1 MNTKLS
7 YICCN
12 LTQRTMKFRLH
23 ILLVALTL
31 CFVTITHSQHKTF
44 AIKNGIAIQ
53 GGVTQFDINTD
64 NFVTKK
70 GNGFIGGMAAT
81 VDLPHKW
88 YTVSYGMLLSE
99 NNIEISGRMTDDVAG
114 NEMIEYKMMTV
125 QLGFLFHAKLIGE
138 NLTID
143 LGPQI
148 QYNGKL
154 ELKDSENE
162 TYFINGYENLMAKD
176 ISEISQFN
184 ANGIVGLSA
193 GIGAFRV
200 RAQYGY
206 GFTNILSK
214 LNNNNLDTSGGA
226 SKFKGNQQLLSL
238 TAMITF

>member
-7 YICCN
+7 YICAKI
-12 LTQRTMKFRLH
+12 TQRTMKFRLP

-31 CFVTITHSQHKTF
+31 CFVTTIRGQHKTF

-53 GGVTQFDINTD
+53 GGITQFDIKTD
-64 NFVTKK
+64 NFTTKK

-99 NNIEISGRMTDDVAG
+99 NNLEISGRMTDDVLG
-114 NEMIEYKMMTV
+114 NEMIEYKMMTIQV
-125 QLGFLFHAKLIGE
+125 GFLFHAKILNE
-138 NLTID
+138 NLTLDI
-143 LGPQI
+143 GPQL

-162 TYFINGYENLMAKD
+162 NYFINGYESLIASD
-176 ISEISQFN
+176 ITNISQFN
-184 ANGIVGLSA
+184 ANGVVGISA
-193 GIGAFRV
+193 GIGAFRIRV
-200 RAQYGY
+200 QYGY
-206 GFTNILSK
+206 GFTNIFNK
-214 LNNNNLDTSGGA
+214 LNNSNLSTGTGESE
-226 SKFKGNQQLLSL
+226 FKGNQELLSL